1 MKSSLRFSSQ
11 CSFVHQTHQWFSI
24 LKKKI
29 NKLKLVLCLSLFPVN
44 HHPNSKQWRDRN
56 WAGSLISLK
65 QREENFLV
73 TQTDPQISHFSSK
86 WIYCIPIDS
95 KVAPAS
101 FEFRAANVEYLTL
114 GKSGTFSSLSGVINS
129 FNPGMLRGFL
139 GSHRGGFCC
148 EWHSVSL
155 QQKLVSFE

>member
-11 CSFVHQTHQWFSI
+11 CSFVHQTHQWLSI

-65 QREENFLV
+65 QRERRIFLSHKL
-73 TQTDPQISHFSSK
+73 TPRFLIS
-86 WIYCIPIDS
+86 
-95 KVAPAS
+95 PA
-101 FEFRAANVEYLTL
+101 NEYIVYLLTL
-114 GKSGTFSSLSGVINS
+114 KLHQPHLNSELPMLNIWLWANQALSPLSVVLLIASTQGCWEDSLDHIGEVSVVNGTQLACSKN
-129 FNPGMLRGFL
+129 
-139 GSHRGGFCC
+139 
-148 EWHSVSL
+148 
-155 QQKLVSFE
+155 